1 MSFKIKID
9 ENYYLI
15 KQNIQMNNVIDV
27 IKKTNHI
34 FIVDVS
40 GSMSGDLSLIRKQLK
55 NKLSNIMNDG
65 DTITI
70 IWFSGRND
78 CGILK
83 EEVEVKSLKT
93 LSDLNDSIDKWLK
106 PIGLTAFLK
115 PLELTKGVIDRIKKN
130 RPDSVFSLMFLTDGY
145 NNDCSWNDVIE
156 SLKKIENE
164 FAASTFIEYGYY
176 ADSKKLTQMAGI
188 LGGEK
193 ISTSDFDDFEPIFDS
208 KISSPLKSGKKIVVD
223 INNHLYDF
231 AFSITSTGVMLYNIT
246 DNKISVNSDVTDI
259 YYFSSSPTFTDGQF
273 DVDVLYAAIYVLSDR
288 LLYDDAEK
296 IFYILGDN
304 FYYKELLNAFGKQ
317 KLNVFKNNIK
327 ECITNPLKRF
337 PLGVSEI
344 KKVPNNTYC
353 LMNLMEDLTKSGC
366 LFYPFHPAFKYNRI
380 GRKKTQK
387 GSLLS
392 DDDKNRLANA
402 STVSEAQEI
411 VDELLNK
418 KIDLKFTSTE
428 EGYSLNDLVWN
439 EERANLSIRIKIHG
453 EVTLPSNKFG
463 IEKIQ
468 SYKYNTFTIIKDGIV
483 NVSELPV
490 SFSTELIKLL
500 SDNNVRYHCTHSP
513 TIFTIIDLNS
523 IPIINKSMIEEI
535 SAVNL
540 ANQEWKLLKLQA
552 DKKVYDY
559 FRKSLY
565 PKESA
570 TFIDLYGQECA
581 DWLKEIGITDYNG
594 FSPKTESEESTD
606 FYMSV
611 NLITKFKGLSSL
623 PKVEDVIN
631 KLVKTD
637 INSLKINEWIL
648 SGAILDYQSQL
659 KSDLYL
665 SLNENQ
671 QKDILK
677 TYLINKTDALN
688 REKRAIMQKI
698 AETKF
703 SIILSKKWF
712 KEFSSFE
719 ENKITLNVDKQN
731 IEVTF
736 DLVEKEVKI

>member
-15 KQNIQMNNVIDV
+15 KQYIQSNTVVDV
-27 IKKTNHI
+27 VKKTNHI
-34 FIVDVS
+34 YIVDVS

-115 PLELTKGVIDRIKKN
+115 PLELTKDVIDRIRKN

-145 NNDCSWNDVIE
+145 NNDSAWDDVVK

-164 FAASTFIEYGYY
+164 FAAATFIEYGYY
-176 ADSKKLTQMAGI
+176 ADSKKLTEMAGI

-208 KISSPLKSGKKIVVD
+208 KISSPLKSGKKIIVD
-223 INNHLYDF
+223 IQNYLYDF
-231 AFSITSTGVMLYNIT
+231 AFSITSTGVVLYNIT

-259 YYFSSSPTFTDGQF
+259 YYFSSSSSFLDSKF
-273 DVDVLYAAIYVLSDR
+273 DSDVLYAAIYVLSDR

-304 FYYKELLNAFGKQ
+304 FYYRELLNAFGKQ
-317 KLNVFKNNIK
+317 KLNTFKTNIK

-353 LMNLMEDLTKSGC
+353 LMNLMEDLTKSNC
-366 LFYPFHPAFKYNRI
+366 LFYPSHPSFKYNRI
-380 GRKKTQK
+380 GRKKIQK
-387 GSLLS
+387 GNILS
-392 DDDKNRLANA
+392 EENKNRLSNA
-402 STVSEAQEI
+402 STINEAQEI
-411 VDELLNK
+411 IDELMNK
-418 KIDLKFTSTE
+418 KIDLKFISTE

-439 EERANLSIRIKIHG
+439 EERANLSIRIKING
-453 EVTLPSNKFG
+453 VVSLPSNKFG
-463 IEKIQ
+463 IENIQ
-468 SYKYNTFTIIKDGIV
+468 TYKYNTFTIIKDGIV
-483 NVSELPV
+483 NISELPV
-490 SFSTELIKLL
+490 SFSTELINILNENHVDYLL
-500 SDNNVRYHCTHSP
+500 ENSY
-513 TIFTIIDLNS
+513 IIIKLNS

-540 ANQEWKLLKLQA
+540 ANQEWELLKLQA

-565 PKESA
+565 PKEST
-570 TFIDLYGQECA
+570 TFIELYGQECA
-581 DWLKEIGITDYNG
+581 DWLKEIGITDFNG

-611 NLITKFKGLSSL
+611 NLITKFKGLSGL
-623 PKVEDVIN
+623 PKVEDVIK
-631 KLVKTD
+631 KLAKND
-637 INSLKINEWIL
+637 SLKINEWIL

-659 KSDLYL
+659 NSDLYK

-677 TYLINKTDALN
+677 TYLINKTDTLN
-688 REKRAIMQKI
+688 RKKRATMQKI

-712 KEFSSFE
+712 KEFSSFD
-719 ENKITLNVDKQN
+719 ENKMTLNLNTQNVD
-731 IEVTF
+731 VTF